1 MSLPFPG
8 ARLASS
14 RSVASASLR
23 RSRGTLPCSALLFE
37 LLQRLLGA
45 VWLRFAQL
53 AVLAIGLCLL
63 HAPSH
68 AQMQSAWLQVDDL
81 PGLQVQ
87 LAVLPDPRE
96 TLSWA
101 QVQAS
106 AAFRPLAPEE
116 RPVFSSTGM
125 WFRIDLTVP
134 QHLLGHTAW
143 LRVLPALIW
152 RLEWHDHQGR
162 IGLGG
167 MSGPVF
173 TRDGLALPGVLPL
186 QLRRPH
192 MRLYLRV
199 LSAAPQLTHIA
210 LLSDSALQK
219 TTFFSMQLTALFIG
233 AAGLMLL
240 LTLLNWLYTRSEFA
254 LAFAFYLIA
263 TALFVVCVDG
273 SVHALVLHDHPV
285 GMARLSFA
293 SFMWAIAATG
303 FFSLYALGISTSMPE
318 LARIVKYLVV
328 CILLASLLC
337 WQITWI
343 APVSALMW
351 PFHLALGL
359 LFLIISLVHVWRRRS
374 AQSWVVFLAYLS
386 FNVFEKY
393 PLVAMLG
400 WVAMTAWTTDV
411 AKIGLLCQM
420 LLIQLQWVMRWREQ
434 QTMAQSVL
442 AATLEA
448 QAERKQKNELL
459 QFLGMFAHEVRTPLS
474 VIHAAT
480 ESLEMLP
487 GAEQPAHRVRH
498 QRIHSAVE
506 RLNVLSREALSRERI
521 EASVWKPRTR
531 RVDLLQL
538 IESLLWSNQV
548 ELSDQ
553 FKGLKSGRLVLPW
566 SVAGKG
572 GGSLALELLEP
583 LPALHADPDML
594 YTAIG
599 NLLDNAR
606 KYALPGSQVHLR
618 VASASADD
626 AVTSGCTIDV
636 VSQGI
641 VLTEAERLQVFQKYW
656 RRDETRNIPGAGIGL
671 HMVRLIVQA
680 HGGQITVHS
689 LADGWTRFRIVLPC
703 LASPSEG
710 NL

>member
-1 MSLPFPG
+1 M
-8 ARLASS
+8 
-14 RSVASASLR
+14 
-23 RSRGTLPCSALLFE
+23 LFE
-37 LLQRLLGA
+37 PLLHLLGM
-45 VWLRFAQL
+45 VWRRCTPLGVL
-53 AVLAIGLCLL
+53 AVGLCLL
-63 HAPSH
+63 QAPSH
-68 AQMQSAWLQVDDL
+68 AQVPSAWLPVDDL

-87 LAVLPDPRE
+87 LAVLPDPLE
-96 TLSWA
+96 TLSWP
-101 QVQAS
+101 QVKAS
-106 AAFRPLAPEE
+106 AAFRPLAPHE

-134 QHLLGHTAW
+134 QHLLGQTAW

-152 RLEWHDHQGR
+152 GVEWHDDQGSS
-162 IGLGG
+162 GLGG
-167 MSGPVF
+167 MSVPVF

-186 QLRRPH
+186 PLQRPQ
-192 MRLYLRV
+192 MRLHLRV

-210 LLSDSALQK
+210 LLSDTALQK

-240 LTLLNWLYTRSEFA
+240 LTLLNWLYTRSAFA
-254 LAFAFYLIA
+254 LAFALYLIA

-273 SVHALVLHDHPV
+273 SVHALLLHDHPV

-303 FFSLYALGISTSMPE
+303 FFSLYALGIATSMPT
-318 LARIVKYLVV
+318 LARRVKYLVV
-328 CILLASLLC
+328 GILLASLLC
-337 WQITWI
+337 WQTTWI
-343 APVSALMW
+343 APISAVMW

-359 LFLIISLVHVWRRRS
+359 LFLIISLLQVWRRRS

-393 PLVAMLG
+393 PLAAMLG
-400 WVAMTAWTTDV
+400 WVPMAAWTTDV

-420 LLIQLQWVMRWREQ
+420 LLTQLQWVMRWREQ
-434 QTMAQSVL
+434 QTMAQSAL

-448 QAERKQKNELL
+448 QAERTQKNELL

-487 GAEQPAHRVRH
+487 GAEQPAHRLRH
-498 QRIHSAVE
+498 QRIHTAVE
-506 RLNVLSREALSRERI
+506 RLNVLSREALSRERL
-521 EASVWKPRTR
+521 EASVWTPRPR
-531 RVDLLQL
+531 RVHLLQL

-548 ELSDQ
+548 ELSDE
-553 FKGLKSGRLVLPW
+553 FKGLSSGRLVLPW
-566 SVAGKG
+566 CVAGQG
-572 GGSLALELLEP
+572 GGRLALELVEP
-583 LPALHADPDML
+583 LPVLYADPDML

-606 KYALPGSQVHLR
+606 KYALPGSQVCLR
-618 VASASADD
+618 VASTSADA
-626 AVTSGCTIDV
+626 AVSHGCAVDV

-641 VLTEAERLQVFQKYW
+641 ELTEAERLQVFQKYW
-656 RRDETRNIPGAGIGL
+656 RRDETRNIPGAGLGL
-671 HMVRLIVQA
+671 YMVRLMVQA

-689 LADGWTRFRIVLPC
+689 LADGWTRFRIELPC
-703 LASPSEG
+703 LSPPSG
-710 NL
+710 